1 GGPAR
6 QSRAGPGRLGSDR
19 KRLHVPD
26 AVAAHGGGERTRADR
41 RARPPRVDA
50 QATRCG
56 RNHHGRRVRNQPA
69 VLPGLDGPRMAKA
82 TRSRSV
88 PGARHRRHE
97 RAAVLARVEA
107 IPQPR
112 TGDER
117 ADDAM
122 AGGASRVSTIV
133 SLRNREGHA
142 LHCMLDEPPPGE
154 PRAAVAAVLLCP
166 GIKTRVGPHRLYRKL
181 SGAFLSRGI
190 PVMRVDFRG
199 IGDSE
204 GDWPGESL
212 ADIYRLTAAGHCVD
226 DTRSA
231 LDWLESRLGIRRC
244 IVGGLCGAANTALH
258 VAREDTRVAAPYSLG
273 LSTQL
278 HGGDE
283 KPAMSAGEL
292 RSHRMVYLRKL
303 GQPASWLRLL
313 SLKSDYGLLWRSL
326 AQGFMAKMAGAPAAV
341 AEASAA
347 GLNPDVAASVLP

>member
-1 GGPAR
+1 
-6 QSRAGPGRLGSDR
+6 
-19 KRLHVPD
+19 
-26 AVAAHGGGERTRADR
+26 
-41 RARPPRVDA
+41 
-50 QATRCG
+50 
-56 RNHHGRRVRNQPA
+56 
-69 VLPGLDGPRMAKA
+69 
-82 TRSRSV
+82 
-88 PGARHRRHE
+88 
-97 RAAVLARVEA
+97 
-107 IPQPR
+107 
-112 TGDER
+112 
-117 ADDAM
+117 
-122 AGGASRVSTIV
+122 VSTIV

-258 VAREDTRVAAPYSLG
+258 VAREDTRVAALYSIG
-273 LSTQL
+273 LSTRL

-326 AQGFMAKMAGAPAAV
+326 AQGFMAKKAGAPAAV

-347 GLNPDVAASVLP
+347 GLNPDVAASLLALLGTGRPALLLFGERDPSRRDFEEKILQPWAPELEPHKAQLRYSVIPASNHILGQPAALQAANRLTEAWLDEQLTRWIVRPERGAGAEGLHSDALECSSVNEAIQCSTNES